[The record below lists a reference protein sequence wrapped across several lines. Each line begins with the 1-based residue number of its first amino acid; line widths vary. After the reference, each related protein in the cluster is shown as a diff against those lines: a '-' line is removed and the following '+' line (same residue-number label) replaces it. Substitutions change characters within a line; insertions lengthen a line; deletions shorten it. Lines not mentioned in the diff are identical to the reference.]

1 MRTSSHNNYDT
12 NVSLKYLA
20 LTDRFETQ
28 PVKSSGSHPAL
39 LQLARTLGKQA
50 GRYFVENRFKGL
62 GQIELIRLQMEAAQS
77 RRTGNDAV

>member
-12 NVSLKYLA
+12 NVSLKCLA
-20 LTDRFETQ
+20 LTDRIEAQ
-28 PVKSSGSHPAL
+28 PVNSSGSHPAL

-62 GQIELIRLQMEAAQS
+62 GQIELIRLQMEATQS
-77 RRTGNDAV
+77 RRTGNDTV